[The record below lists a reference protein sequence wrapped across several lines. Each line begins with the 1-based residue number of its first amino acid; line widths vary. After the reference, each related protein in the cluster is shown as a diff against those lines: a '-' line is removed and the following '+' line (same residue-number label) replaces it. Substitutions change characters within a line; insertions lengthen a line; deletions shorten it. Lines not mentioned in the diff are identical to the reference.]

1 MWTPLWWVCSTHL
14 WPHCLVVNISMSP
27 IAPPW
32 IGKLSRWLLILL
44 LLFIISFRPTTTTN
58 VTRPDL
64 PLVKNFGQWN
74 GQCFFFSLILL
85 SMDCWVVLLD
95 PTIDQRGVL
104 ESCTL
109 SSNNTVSH
117 VPTIIRPG
125 SHKKKNIFFRRNGC
139 LFFLVF
145 SPETKSMVLR
155 VTIRLLNGMVM
166 FFWRE
171 QPLDSMEW
179 QWFSMQW

>member
-1 MWTPLWWVCSTHL
+1 M
-14 WPHCLVVNISMSP
+14 
-27 IAPPW
+27 
-32 IGKLSRWLLILL
+32 
-44 LLFIISFRPTTTTN
+44 
-58 VTRPDL
+58 
-64 PLVKNFGQWN
+64 
-74 GQCFFFSLILL
+74 
-85 SMDCWVVLLD
+85 VLLD
-95 PTIDQRGVL
+95 PTIDQGGVL

-125 SHKKKNIFFRRNGC
+125 SHKKNSSLGKMVAY
-139 LFFLVF
+139 FFLVF